1 MKEIIKERINEKKLY
16 IPVYIN
22 QLLAARKNTKM
33 RIPHSKE
40 VAILKSRETFGE
52 LALMTNQP
60 RNATAVCSVETTF
73 AIIDKKD
80 Y

>member
-22 QLLAARKNTKM
+22 QLLATRKNTKI

-40 VAILKSRETFGE
+40 VAILKSGETFGE

-60 RNATAVCSVETTF
+60 RNATAVCTVETTF